1 MGSNS
6 KKLKKEQILDSS
18 QDLNIV
24 TDDIGLLYKKSNN
37 VIAFPK
43 KRTDLLNFAQCP
55 SKYIFDIL
63 TPKDNCFEY
72 IKDKNI
78 EFDLKDIFNQKK
90 MPTPTSSDNRVLLA
104 LIKNEKNGITN
115 LNITELSKISG
126 VHRTGIN
133 KCIERLES
141 GLYLGN
147 KIKKSNTIVYT
158 KRKLIQTVDKNLYR
172 VLLTYIEDKS
182 YSLID
187 LDKLNIYLKLVH
199 NKQVDTATDFLL
211 YYVRLVTSSN
221 KNPIKRLIIRELE
234 LTVFASYKFHRNEY
248 ENLLKKC
255 LDGLKEIGYL
265 EDYKF
270 EKGNRGEQVTISYPI
285 KNKRLILY

>member
-1 MGSNS
+1 VSSNS
-6 KKLKKEQILDSS
+6 KNIQNEQILPLS
-18 QDLNIV
+18 QDTDLV
-24 TDDIGLLYKKSNN
+24 TDDIGLLYKKNTN

-43 KRTDLLNFAQCP
+43 KRTDLLNLAQCP

-63 TPKDNCFEY
+63 TPKDDCFEY
-72 IKDKNI
+72 IKDKGTK
-78 EFDLKDIFNQKK
+78 FDLKDIFKQKK

-104 LIKNEKNGITN
+104 LIKNEINGITN

-234 LTVFASYKFHRNEY
+234 LTVFASYKINRNEY
-248 ENLLKKC
+248 KDLLIKC

-265 EDYKF
+265 EEYKF